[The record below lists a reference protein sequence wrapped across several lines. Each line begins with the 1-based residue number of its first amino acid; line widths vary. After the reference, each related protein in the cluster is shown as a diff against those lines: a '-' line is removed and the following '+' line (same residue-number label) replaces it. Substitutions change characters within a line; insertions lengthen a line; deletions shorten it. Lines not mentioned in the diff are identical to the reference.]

1 MFGATIREFFREIFG
16 SRLIVNL
23 EVQLLQLRQDYERR
37 LQDKDQIIAD
47 LRTEYALMRGKMS
60 IYENTIMPL
69 ASRAGAQIVAAT
81 TPKPLKPNF
90 SAKDFVAQLPKSRW
104 EVVQE
109 EHEKEMARLDA
120 EEKEAAAQKK

>member
-1 MFGATIREFFREIFG
+1 MVSATVREFFRELFG
-16 SRLIVNL
+16 SRLITNL

-37 LQDKDQIIAD
+37 LQDKDQVIAE
-47 LRTEYALMRGKMS
+47 LRTEYALMRGRMS

-90 SAKDFVAQLPKSRW
+90 SPEAFVAQLPKSRW

-109 EHEKEMARLDA
+109 EHEKELARLEA
-120 EEKEAAAQKK
+120 EEAAKKTGV

>member
-1 MFGATIREFFREIFG
+1 MIGATIRDFFRELFG
-16 SRLIVNL
+16 SRLISNL
-23 EVQLLQLRQDYERR
+23 EVQLIQLRQDYEHR
-37 LQDKDQIIAD
+37 LLDKDQIIAD
-47 LRTEYALMRGKMS
+47 LRTEFALMRGRMS

-69 ASRAGAQIVAAT
+69 ASRAGAQVVAAT

-90 SAKDFVAQLPKSRW
+90 SPADFVAQLPKSRW

-120 EEKEAAAQKK
+120 EEAAKKTGA